1 MKLLKL
7 LLAASLALG
16 VMTTTASA
24 DATKGQKIFIK
35 KFKSKCGFNGAKF
48 AAKHTQAEWE
58 QIMSDGQFKDE
69 MIKICPDV
77 KPEDV
82 KDKWI
87 QHIYDFSYEYA
98 VDSGNVP
105 SC

>member
-1 MKLLKL
+1 MKLLKI

-16 VMTTTASA
+16 AITTTASA
-24 DATKGQKIFIK
+24 DASKGQKIFIK
-35 KFKSKCGFNGAKF
+35 KFKSACGFNGAKF

-58 QIMSDGQFKDE
+58 VIMNDGKFKDE

-82 KDKWI
+82 KDSWI